1 MDERSFLVL
10 KHVGRCVVPKAF
22 VSAQVEPTVYHC
34 PFQELGVSESSI
46 HIIGVSLGAHVGGM
60 VGQFYKGQLGR
71 ITGKK
76 KKLPLY
82 LSSQLLQMERAFF
95 RDSSEVNRGDVEPT
109 SFCLIESSR
118 EALWDGFAKLI
129 LLWLCSF

>member
-76 KKLPLY
+76 KNCLSIFPLSCY
-82 LSSQLLQMERAFF
+82 RWRELSSETPL
-95 RDSSEVNRGDVEPT
+95 
-109 SFCLIESSR
+109 
-118 EALWDGFAKLI
+118 K
-129 LLWLCSF
+129 